1 LAWIHCR
8 WQTEE
13 GAFARWTSIRDLRYP
28 DRGKSELGQERVHR
42 GSTNLRHWTIVGLGK
57 GGTPSIVTYLDL
69 SRSERAVL
77 FTIWTGVTFERPQI
91 AVLSLKNHQERVL
104 IDGATS
110 PHYVSTGHLVYE
122 QGGSLFAACATGIHA
137 IGAVDLLCTFADGAA
152 CASRVESERFSTT
165 MTAKANVLDFFV
177 MTEPPADSTQYVGK
191 SCFSIATTHNCS
203 STSQGE
209 QAEPLFCG
217 PGRKGKS
224 PTVKH
229 TGGPTRIV
237 GGGVE
242 PSGQTARGL
251 HPLTVCTRASAGKR
265 LPRHDD
271 HSNDLIVHFLASRAD
286 TARNPRAPTG
296 TPTPIA
302 VKENAVQVS
311 QAASGRCFR

>member
-191 SCFSIATTHNCS
+191 SCFSIEPPTT
-203 STSQGE
+203 
-209 QAEPLFCG
+209 AAP
-217 PGRKGKS
+217 P
-224 PTVKH
+224 
-229 TGGPTRIV
+229 
-237 GGGVE
+237 
-242 PSGQTARGL
+242 ARGN
-251 HPLTVCTRASAGKR
+251 KR
-265 LPRHDD
+265 
-271 HSNDLIVHFLASRAD
+271 SHFFVGRV
-286 TARNPRAPTG
+286 
-296 TPTPIA
+296 
-302 VKENAVQVS
+302 VKENLLLSSTPEALRGLSEEALSHPVKLL
-311 QAASGRCFR
+311 ADFIL